1 MMYKPGGPVGLIK
14 GVTLSP
20 SSPGLYI
27 TSSRDYLGL
36 SVFQP
41 TWDHEAIALRIP
53 HAQSPNECRTVKKK
67 RQ

>member
-53 HAQSPNECRTVKKK
+53 HAQSPNEW
-67 RQ
+67 